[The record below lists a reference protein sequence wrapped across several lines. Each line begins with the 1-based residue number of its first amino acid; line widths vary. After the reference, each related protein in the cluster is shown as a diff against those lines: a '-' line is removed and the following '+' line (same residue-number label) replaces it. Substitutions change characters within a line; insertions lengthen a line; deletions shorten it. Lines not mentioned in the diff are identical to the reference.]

1 MNEKSMP
8 QCLKKD
14 YIQKQPTD
22 IHQDVLLRFYLKNFD
37 SILLQR
43 LLLLFFPC
51 CLKCCSVELE
61 ACP

>member
-43 LLLLFFPC
+43 LFFFSLPSEVLL
-51 CLKCCSVELE
+51 S
-61 ACP
+61 